1 MFVSTVGEGSVYT
14 HILPVR
20 RAGRY
25 SFPNSA
31 ILSLQ
36 TIYAPTLP
44 RFCACQAIDSGQYGK
59 RDKALLLK

>member
-36 TIYAPTLP
+36 TIYANIAQVL
-44 RFCACQAIDSGQYGK
+44 RLSGYRLRAILQA
-59 RDKALLLK
+59 

>member
-36 TIYAPTLP
+36 TT
-44 RFCACQAIDSGQYGK
+44 CANIAQVLRLSGYQLRAKAQA
-59 RDKALLLK
+59 